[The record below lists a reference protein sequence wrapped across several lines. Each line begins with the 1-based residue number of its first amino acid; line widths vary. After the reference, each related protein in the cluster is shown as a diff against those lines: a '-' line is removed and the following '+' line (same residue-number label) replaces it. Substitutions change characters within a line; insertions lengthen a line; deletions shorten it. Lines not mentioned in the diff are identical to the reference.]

1 MPIGDA
7 EKLDLIKRTWNLEQT
22 GTVPYVIEVGRPH
35 HATTTFYNDDAAELA
50 WHEEYHRLQAEI
62 ADFYI
67 PSIKPNMGISNLAAA
82 FGCPL
87 KTVDDADPWVGH
99 LVSNQDPGAAR
110 RIRKPNPGDNP
121 IYARMIKRLAF
132 LQDHSSLPLRLVNV
146 ASPMVTASMIWD
158 YTDLMMAMLLY
169 PGEVHALFEVITE
182 ATIGYVRLQRTHI
195 KHLLT
200 MGHEPEVLPPEIG
213 LRISDDTA
221 ALMSPALYREF
232 GVRYIAKLSEAFGGV
247 VIHSCGDC
255 SRVVSAMLET
265 PGLRG
270 LELTIPQNS
279 NWEAIKPAVGRI
291 ALSLRHKFWDHGP
304 EAPDPVEYTQKI
316 LDCFGR
322 RGVFILTSTD
332 TFDEAHS
339 LGEKLWLLL
348 GPR

>member
-339 LGEKLWLLL
+339 LGEKLWRLL